1 MQNMTY
7 PLPYGRQWIDDDDIT
22 AVIAALKGDW
32 LTQGPLV
39 ESFEQ
44 KIAEY
49 VGSEYAVAFNSGTS
63 ALHGA
68 YYAAGVRTGD
78 EVITSPITFVA
89 TANAGVYLGARPVF
103 VDIDKKTWCIDT
115 DKINEAISNRTKV
128 IAPVDF
134 AGYPVDMTSIR
145 EIAQDHSCIVVEDA
159 AHALGAIRG
168 DVKVGT
174 EADMTMF
181 SFHPVKHIT
190 TGEGGIVTTNNR
202 EFAATMKRFR
212 SHGITKDPELLHKNE
227 GQWYYE
233 MQDLGYNYRI
243 TDIQCALGLS
253 QLEKLERFVKRRNEI
268 ARMYDEAFRGNEKL
282 VNPPKP
288 PQNSRHAYHLYPVCF
303 TGVDRKKIF
312 MDLREIGIFCQVHY
326 IPVHLQPYY
335 RERFGYH
342 DGDFPVAE
350 NFYQSE
356 ISLPMFPAMSDE
368 DVERVIVGVQEMF
381 EKRVYADLK
390 LV

>member
-1 MQNMTY
+1 MTY
-7 PLPYGRQWIDDDDIT
+7 PLPYGRQWIDDDDIAAVT
-22 AVIAALKGDW
+22 AVLKGDW
-32 LTQGPLV
+32 LTQGPMV
-39 ESFEQ
+39 ETFEQ

-49 VGSEYAVAFNSGTS
+49 VGSEYTVAFNSGTS

-89 TANAGVYLGARPVF
+89 TANAGVYLGAHPVF

-115 DKINEAISNRTKV
+115 DKINEAISSRTRV

-134 AGYPVDMTSIR
+134 AGFPVHMTSIR
-145 EIAQDHSCIVVEDA
+145 EIAQDNSCIVVEDA

-168 DVKVGT
+168 NVKVGT

-190 TGEGGIVTTNNR
+190 TGEGGIVTTDNR
-202 EFAATMKRFR
+202 EFAVAMKRFR
-212 SHGITKDPELLHKNE
+212 SHGIAKDPKLLYKNE
-227 GQWYYE
+227 GPWYYE
-233 MQDLGYNYRI
+233 MQDLGFNFRI
-243 TDIQCALGLS
+243 TDIQCALGIS

-268 ARMYDEAFRGNEKL
+268 ARKYDDAFRENENL
-282 VNPPKP
+282 VTPPKSP
-288 PQNSRHAYHLYPVCF
+288 HGYRHAYHLYPVVLS
-303 TGVDRKKIF
+303 GVDRKKIF

-335 RERFGYH
+335 REKYGYH
-342 DGDFPVAE
+342 EGDFPVAE

-368 DVERVIVGVQEMF
+368 DVNQVIEGVQDSI
-381 EKRVYADLK
+381 EKTLQ
-390 LV
+390 

>member
-1 MQNMTY
+1 MTY

-202 EFAATMKRFR
+202 EFAAAMKRFR